1 MERHALPVRLVEA
14 FNKVEK
20 QGHCEEKYYQIS
32 PYLLQGII
40 MGGAPRAPK
49 AVKGAAARR
58 GGAPCA
64 PKAVKGVAARRGGAP
79 CASKAVKGVAA
90 RRLKILYIFLVKTVD
105 TRLFL

>member
-1 MERHALPVRLVEA
+1 
-14 FNKVEK
+14 
-20 QGHCEEKYYQIS
+20 
-32 PYLLQGII
+32 

-58 GGAPCA
+58 GGASHA
-64 PKAVKGVAARRGGAP
+64 PKAVKGA
-79 CASKAVKGVAA
+79 AA